1 MGSRASWIFFGRCC
15 DCYGQSMKRAFVS
28 GGLLLLLTPLL
39 AGCLGDY
46 AAGGDCDN
54 LANELSPVI
63 EKSTGSA
70 PSINSTWGDG
80 GMMPWC
86 RIDFSTTKKYA
97 PNDDRLSALKSEVE
111 AGMARWSSGVV
122 VTIHD
127 GNGLSIEVLSPDKQ
141 D

>member
-1 MGSRASWIFFGRCC
+1 
-15 DCYGQSMKRAFVS
+15 MKRAFAP

-39 AGCLGDY
+39 AGCVGDY
-46 AAGGDCDN
+46 FASGDCDD

-63 EKSTGSA
+63 EKSIGSA

-86 RIDFSTTKKYA
+86 RIDFSTTKEYG
-97 PNDDRLSALKSEVE
+97 PDDERLSALKSEVE
-111 AGMARWSSGVV
+111 AGMADWSRGVV
-122 VTIHD
+122 VTIHG
-127 GNGLSIEVLSPDKQ
+127 GNDRSIEVLSPDER